1 MRQTWGAGGAGGGLS
16 FLRKCFLT
24 MRTRDIKASKPGFSS
39 NARDGRSRLSKKG
52 FLSMREM

>member
-1 MRQTWGAGGAGGGLS
+1 MRQMGGAGGAGGLG

-24 MRTRDIKASKPGFSS
+24 MRTRDIKASKTGFSS
-39 NARDGRSRLSKKG
+39 NARDGRSRLSKKS